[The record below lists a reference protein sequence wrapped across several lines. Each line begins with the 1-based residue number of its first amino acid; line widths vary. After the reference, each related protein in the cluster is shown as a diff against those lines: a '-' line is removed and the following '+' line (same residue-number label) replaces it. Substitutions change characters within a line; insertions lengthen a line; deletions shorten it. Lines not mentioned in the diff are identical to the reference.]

1 VDTSNDQDTV
11 QLADDGHPRPGAP
24 PVLVPDHE
32 ALRASASDVE
42 DDADAP
48 PGAPGTARDGAAP
61 DSAGGTPGVH
71 RPERAVAR
79 PRRRRWTRWLVAI
92 PLVLLAV
99 VLGAWGVDTALASD
113 QVARNTE
120 LAGVPVGGMTRS
132 QLDDAVDELA
142 TTLPE
147 TPVVID
153 AGDLTLTSTAGALGI
168 GIDTSATAEAVWDTG
183 RSTSL
188 WRRPID
194 WLGSIATPRSA
205 AVVVEI
211 DEPTMTVALATLEGD
226 RRTAAI
232 EPSLAEDGG
241 AAVLAPGVDGVE
253 LRSAEVIEALPETL
267 GDVSEQIEVTT
278 ERTVVPPAMP
288 DAQIQALVD
297 QANTILGST
306 ITVAAGDQQFE
317 LAGANLLGGFL
328 VDNSSGSPRLSISEE
343 VIGLQLAKQQPELTA
358 NPTGVRFDIQG
369 GVPVPIAGSDVQIC
383 CGDGAAAMIVDALL
397 SSQTGV
403 TVPTRAMTAAEGVEW
418 ARGLGVREVV
428 GEFTT
433 PHKCCE
439 SRVTNIHRIAD
450 LTRGV
455 VIAPGATFSVNGF
468 VGRRTTEKGFVE
480 GGVIENGEFTTDIGG
495 GVSQYATTLF
505 NAAFFGGLDIP
516 EYKMHSKYI
525 SRYPYGRE
533 ATLAYPSV
541 DLKIHNNTP
550 YGVVIW
556 PSYTNTSITVQLWST
571 RFASGDQTAQSRS
584 SGCGSVTTER
594 TRTFVDG
601 HTETDTFNAAY
612 DCD

>member
-11 QLADDGHPRPGAP
+11 QLADDEHPHPVAP
-24 PVLVPDHE
+24 RDLAPDH
-32 ALRASASDVE
+32 DVRRGGTDDPPE
-42 DDADAP
+42 DADEA
-48 PGAPGTARDGAAP
+48 
-61 DSAGGTPGVH
+61 PGVH
-71 RPERAVAR
+71 RSERAEVR
-79 PRRRRWTRWLVAI
+79 PRRRRRWWRWLVAV
-92 PLVLLAV
+92 PVVLLVV
-99 VLGAWGVDTALASD
+99 VLGAWGVDSALASD
-113 QVARNTE
+113 QVTRNTE

-132 QLDDAVDELA
+132 QLDDAVQDLA
-142 TTLPE
+142 ATLPE

-153 AGDLTLTSTAGALGI
+153 ADDVTLTSTAGALGI
-168 GIDTSATAEAVWDTG
+168 GIDTAETAEAVWDTG
-183 RSTSL
+183 RSGSL
-188 WRRPID
+188 WRRPVD
-194 WLGSIATPRSA
+194 WLSSIATPRSA
-205 AVVVEI
+205 AVVVKI
-211 DEPTMTVALATLEGD
+211 DEPTMTAAIATLEGEQ
-226 RRTAAI
+226 RTAAT
-232 EPSLAEDGG
+232 EPSLAEKDG
-241 AAVLAPGVDGVE
+241 AVVLAPGVDGVE
-253 LRSAEVIEALPETL
+253 LRPADVIEALPETL
-267 GDVSEQIEVTT
+267 GDVTEQIEVTT
-278 ERTVVPPAMP
+278 ERTVVPPVMP
-288 DAQIQALVD
+288 DSQIQALVD
-297 QANTILGST
+297 QANAILGGT
-306 ITVAAGDQQFE
+306 ITVTAGEQQFE

-328 VDNSSGSPRLSISEE
+328 VDNSSGTPRLSISEE

-369 GVPVPIAGSDVQIC
+369 GVPVPVAGNDAQIC
-383 CGDGAAAMIVDALL
+383 CGEGAAALIVDALL
-397 SSQTGV
+397 SSQTAV
-403 TVPTRAMTAAEGVEW
+403 TVPTRTMTAAEGVQW
-418 ARGLGVREVV
+418 AQGLGVREVV
-428 GEFTT
+428 GQFTT

-450 LTRGV
+450 LTRGA

-468 VGRRTTEKGFVE
+468 VGRRTTDKGFVE

-505 NAAFFGGLDIP
+505 NAAFFGGLDIS

-556 PSYTNTSITVQLWST
+556 PTYDDTSITVQLWST
-571 RFASGDQTAQSRS
+571 RFATGDQTAQSQS

-601 HTETDTFNAAY
+601 HAETDTFKAAY